1 MVNISKS
8 YAGSSIIVL
17 LLLLLLTAACSKKE
31 DLTLRNEQFPLIAM
45 GNSGISGTVF
55 IAENM
60 DSSFNI
66 TIRLNSSVQD
76 SVHVMNVYNGD
87 QNNTANIAL
96 KLSDI
101 KGTGGAVIGETK
113 NIRQAVEYA
122 GNYGSVTYD
131 KVLKQT
137 MVVKVFLSKHR
148 PDSVLCRGE
157 IGK

>member
-1 MVNISKS
+1 MVNYGKKVVTGGLI
-8 YAGSSIIVL
+8 ALFML
-17 LLLLLLTAACSKKE
+17 LITACSKN
-31 DLTLRNEQFPLIAM
+31 DSLTLRNEQYPLVAV

-66 TIRLNSSVQD
+66 TIRLNSSVRD
-76 SVHVMNVYNGD
+76 SVHIMNVYNGD
-87 QNNTANIAL
+87 HNNTSNISL

-137 MVVKVFLSKHR
+137 MVVKVFLSQYQA
-148 PDSVLCRGE
+148 DSLLCRGE